1 MRQLCREIGLR
12 VVLTNESY
20 AQPGAGEGGHGD
32 GAAEGAGEGAGEPAA
47 EEGRAQPQPQPQPQP
62 QLLPTAAAV
71 NANGALYWIPFR
83 RASAARWDL
92 HPRRGERGA
101 AEDERE
107 YGVDA
112 AGTDEPTHYCHTPL
126 LWAPVY
132 DGLARALEMASEV
145 AAAGLG
151 L

>member
-1 MRQLCREIGLR
+1 MPREAFTHEL
-12 VVLTNESY
+12 
-20 AQPGAGEGGHGD
+20 
-32 GAAEGAGEGAGEPAA
+32 
-47 EEGRAQPQPQPQPQP
+47 
-62 QLLPTAAAV
+62 AAACSCDKQPTC
-71 NANGALYWIPFR
+71 AEFFTGLDDKGKALFMLGGPVFGR
-83 RASAARWDL
+83 S
-92 HPRRGERGA
+92 P
-101 AEDERE
+101 E